1 MPQDTDTG
9 IISTRMLKYIEH
21 TRLSLKLLAVVAL
34 LIVLLTG
41 SFLIFQFSRERQYR
55 IDILDTRLQGI
66 NEDIARLAE
75 KRDTAGLL
83 DLIQGYGG
91 RVTILDMSGNV
102 LYDSMMEDIS
112 GIGGHAGRE
121 EIAEAVKSGRGYSLK
136 RASETVGGKWFYS
149 ATSFPGTGIIVRSAH
164 IYDVSM
170 SEILAS
176 DKGYVWTALI
186 LSGLLFLLFYRY
198 VRHIDLNIKQLKTFA
213 SMAAQGREI
222 NDADMVFT
230 DDELGEISA
239 RVVELYAML
248 QNSEDDKTR
257 LKRQLTQNVAHELKT
272 PVSIINGYLETILYN
287 EELDGKSRQAFLERC
302 HAQVGRL
309 GSLVNDIT
317 LLSKM
322 DDAAGT
328 FMTETIDIRELVGE
342 IAGEVSENLEAKK
355 MRMLVLIGPDTV
367 IKGSRKLVYSI
378 FRNLTDNAIAYAGE
392 GTTITVQCRRSD
404 SGHHH
409 FIFNDNGEGVP
420 EEHLVHLF
428 ERFYRVDK
436 GRSRTLGGTG
446 LGLAIV
452 KNAVL
457 LHGGRIT
464 ARNGE
469 SGGLEFAFSLA
480 RSKELN

>member
-1 MPQDTDTG
+1 
-9 IISTRMLKYIEH
+9 MLKYIEH

-287 EELDGKSRQAFLERC
+287 EELDGKSRQAFRQRASSF
-302 HAQVGRL
+302 HIQ
-309 GSLVNDIT
+309 
-317 LLSKM
+317 
-322 DDAAGT
+322 
-328 FMTETIDIRELVGE
+328 
-342 IAGEVSENLEAKK
+342 
-355 MRMLVLIGPDTV
+355 
-367 IKGSRKLVYSI
+367 
-378 FRNLTDNAIAYAGE
+378 
-392 GTTITVQCRRSD
+392 
-404 SGHHH
+404 
-409 FIFNDNGEGVP
+409 
-420 EEHLVHLF
+420 
-428 ERFYRVDK
+428 
-436 GRSRTLGGTG
+436 
-446 LGLAIV
+446 
-452 KNAVL
+452 
-457 LHGGRIT
+457 
-464 ARNGE
+464 
-469 SGGLEFAFSLA
+469 
-480 RSKELN
+480 